1 MLENVKFLLVDD
13 IEENL
18 IALSALLKRD
28 GLELFTARSGEEA
41 LELVLEHDFAL
52 AFIDVQMP
60 EMNGFELAE
69 LLRGADR
76 SKHVPIIFLTAG
88 SRNPNRVFAGY
99 ETGAVDFLFK
109 PVEPRILQ
117 GKADVFFQLYRR
129 RQELSQALRL
139 NEMFVGILGHDLR
152 TPLSTIV
159 TGAQMLERQLTDDR
173 QLRNIGRMR
182 SAAGRMVRMIEQ
194 LLDLTRARSGGGLQI
209 KREELN
215 FEALARAAI
224 EELRFSHPERQ
235 IHFNVR
241 GDTQIRADGDRL
253 QQVLSN
259 LIGNAIRHGQG
270 DSPITVDLAC
280 NEKVVLRIHNQG
292 VIAPELLPILFDP
305 FRGARTASSNGG
317 LGLGLFISEQIVR
330 THGGSVDVTSTAE
343 EGTTFTV
350 RLPRGRQAEQA
361 GSQSWVATPEAQR
374 RQPKVL
380 IVEDLE
386 EILETLEET
395 FVAEGYEVAPAT
407 NGAQALHRLE
417 NESLPDAI
425 VLDLGLPDIPG
436 REIYARLQATP
447 RLAGIP
453 VVVATAEPAKAP
465 LGAVV
470 IRKPY
475 EADRL
480 VALVGKLSG
489 RAPAGR

>member
-18 IALSALLKRD
+18 IALSALLKRE

-159 TGAQMLERQLTDDR
+159 TGAQMLERQLSDDR

-182 SAAGRMVRMIEQ
+182 SAAGRMVRMIDQ

-215 FEALARAAI
+215 AEVLAKSVI
-224 EELRFSHPERQ
+224 EELRLSNPERH
-235 IHFNVR
+235 IHLNVHGDPHMR
-241 GDTQIRADGDRL
+241 GDGDRL

-259 LIGNAIRHGQG
+259 LVGNAIRHGDG
-270 DSPITVDLAC
+270 DSPITVNLDC
-280 NEKVVLRIHNQG
+280 GDQVVLRIHNQG
-292 VIAPELLPILFDP
+292 VIAPELLPVLFDP
-305 FRGARTASSNGG
+305 FRGARTASSSGG

-330 THGGSVDVTSTAE
+330 THGGTVDVTSNAK

-350 RLPRGRQAEQA
+350 RLPRGRQAET

-395 FVAEGYEVAPAT
+395 FIAEGYEVAPAT
-407 NGAQALHRLE
+407 DGAQALYRLE

-425 VLDLGLPDIPG
+425 VLDLGLPDISG
-436 REIYARLQATP
+436 REIYARLQSTP

-465 LGAVV
+465 SGAVV

-480 VALVGKLSG
+480 VALVGKLSARTPNG
-489 RAPAGR
+489 R